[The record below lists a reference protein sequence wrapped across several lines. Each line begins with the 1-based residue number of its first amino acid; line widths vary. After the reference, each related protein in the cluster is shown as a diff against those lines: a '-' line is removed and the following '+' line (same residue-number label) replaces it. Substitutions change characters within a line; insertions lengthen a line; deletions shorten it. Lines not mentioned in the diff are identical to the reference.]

1 MKRVLNLHW
10 IIILSL
16 PLLFTSCGKVGNY
29 GYPSKVVFNNSGGSK
44 EVKGND
50 YPDMIEI
57 ADYDGESNAVQLH
70 QAGDSMIVSYQWLTV
85 KAKKGERKFTIIAE
99 PKNGGKSRTLYVYA
113 EIDPTEPGKPA
124 EIKVVQ

>member
-1 MKRVLNLHW
+1 MKKTLYTL
-10 IIILSL
+10 LLTL

-99 PKNGGKSRTLYVYA
+99 PKKGGKSRKLYVYA
-113 EIDPTEPGKPA
+113 DIDPTEPGMPA